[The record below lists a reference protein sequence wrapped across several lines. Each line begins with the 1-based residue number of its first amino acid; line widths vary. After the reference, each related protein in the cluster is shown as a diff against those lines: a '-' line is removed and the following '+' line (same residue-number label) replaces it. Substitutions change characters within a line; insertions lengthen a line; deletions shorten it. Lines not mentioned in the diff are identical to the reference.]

1 MGFSKSL
8 IIFFNKVIF
17 FKKGASLLFS
27 FVASFF
33 MTISFTEFFNLVT
46 KDADGKAMAIP
57 LICQTFHLF
66 INTMLVSIDFVFGK
80 RVSRIIRKEPF
91 NVDKLTDTVVKY
103 ISTGIFTFMLMGL
116 CVGGEIIDS
125 KWIWW
130 GSLVCLN
137 TFWVMS
143 NGFEYSSIGR
153 HFKELR
159 GYKPKIFILF
169 DKVLDLLQ
177 LKILNKIDTSF
188 PSIPNEEEVQKEEQP
203 KEQTNES

>member
-8 IIFFNKVIF
+8 IAFFYKVFF

-27 FVASFF
+27 FVTSFF
-33 MTISFTEFFNLVT
+33 MTISFTQFFNIVT
-46 KDADGKAMAIP
+46 KDADQKAMIIP
-57 LICQTFHLF
+57 LICQTFHLMIF
-66 INTMLVSIDFVFGK
+66 TPLVSIDFVFGK
-80 RVSRIIRKEPF
+80 RASRIIRKEPF
-91 NVDKLTDTVVKY
+91 NADKLVDTVVKY

-116 CVGGEIIDS
+116 SVVGEIIDS

-130 GSLVCLN
+130 GSLIILN

-159 GYKPKIFILF
+159 GYKPKIFVLF
-169 DKVLDLLQ
+169 DKVLDVLQ
-177 LKILNKIDTSF
+177 LKILNKIDSSF
-188 PSIPNEEEVQKEEQP
+188 DAIPNPNEEVEPKKDEQ
-203 KEQTNES
+203 NEN